1 MLVKICGNKS
11 INDIISTASLGA
23 DFCGILVGQKYASD
37 DFVDC
42 QTAHA
47 MVNELEKAKLG
58 CIPVMVTHEIDPN
71 WIVNTAQKIGVNAI
85 QIHGDCTPEQVQLVK
100 KLMPE
105 NSIIIKA
112 IHVTTY
118 NETLDDLLR
127 YRETPTDYYLLD
139 TKDEALNKMGGTG
152 KVHDWSVS
160 ARIVAE
166 FSKTKFILAGGL
178 NPENVCSAI
187 IKIRPYGVDVNS
199 GTKAKD
205 NTKDICKIKQFIER
219 AKSVV

>member
-11 INDIISTASLGA
+11 INDAINTAFLGA
-23 DFCGILVGQKYASD
+23 DFCGILVGQKYASN

-42 QTAHA
+42 QTACA
-47 MVNELEKAKLG
+47 IVNELKKANFG
-58 CIPVMVTHEIDPN
+58 CVPVMVTHEVDPN
-71 WIVNTAQKIGVNAI
+71 WIVNTAKEIGVSAL
-85 QIHGDCTPEQVQLVK
+85 QLHGNCTPEQVQLVK
-100 KLMPE
+100 ELMPE
-105 NSIIIKA
+105 NSIIITA
-112 IHVTTY
+112 VHVTTY
-118 NETLDDLLR
+118 DETLESILR

-160 ARIVAE
+160 ARIVSE

-187 IKIRPYGVDVNS
+187 NKIRPYGVDVHS
-199 GTKAKD
+199 GTKGKD
-205 NTKDICKIKQFIER
+205 NTKDICKIKMFIER